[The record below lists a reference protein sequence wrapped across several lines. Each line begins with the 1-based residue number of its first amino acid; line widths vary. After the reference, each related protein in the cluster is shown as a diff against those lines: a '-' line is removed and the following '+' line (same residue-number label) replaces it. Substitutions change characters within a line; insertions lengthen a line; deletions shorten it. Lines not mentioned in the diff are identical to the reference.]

1 MASLSKRER
10 SVAAK
15 FKRYERA
22 KERASKFYD
31 QADEILSELAKLM
44 QPRGAKLRTVESK
57 QGTVSHRWI
66 SRISDDQELHLV
78 DNTAG
83 DGIIL
88 DWGHAAVRR
97 YTPKV
102 VNL

>member
-1 MASLSKRER
+1 MASLSKRQR
-10 SVAAK
+10 SIASK
-15 FKRYERA
+15 WKKYERA
-22 KERASKFYD
+22 KERASEFYE
-31 QADEILSELAKLM
+31 QADKILIQLAKLM
-44 QPRGAKLRTVESK
+44 RPRGAKLQTVESK
-57 QGTVSHRWI
+57 QGNISHRWI
-66 SRISDDQELHLV
+66 ARIAEDQELHLV

-83 DGIIL
+83 DALIL